1 MAEMP
6 PGYDAWKTRSPD
18 DEHWGP
24 PQQWYVCDACDG
36 SGEEVFGYW
45 GCEPGCGHPHVMEE
59 GRPCGKCNGEGGWV
73 DDVEPNERE
82 SAQ

>member
-18 DEHWGP
+18 DEYWDA

-36 SGEEVFGYW
+36 SGIYARRVTVYEH
-45 GCEPGCGHPHVMEE
+45 GCGFPHYDTAEE
-59 GRPCGKCNGEGGWV
+59 PCGKCNGEGGWV
-73 DDVEPNERE
+73 DDVEPDERE
-82 SAQ
+82 SAR